1 MFTDNFFKKVE
12 NKTNVNKD
20 TIIGLANNDKRDIA
34 DVMLDRVNKKTFE
47 EKVNY
52 KNDIIVAGTDNI
64 LVNLAKCCNPVP
76 GDEIIG
82 YITKG
87 EGVSVHKKDCPN
99 LKGITTRLIDVEWNN
114 ESDKLFIT
122 SIYVKT
128 NSQNNHLLDLVT
140 CASTRNISI
149 NSITEKE
156 IGNVINYQISV
167 KIPNTNEL
175 SLFIEDVR
183 NLDFVSEV
191 IR

>member
-1 MFTDNFFKKVE
+1 
-12 NKTNVNKD
+12 
-20 TIIGLANNDKRDIA
+20 
-34 DVMLDRVNKKTFE
+34 MLDRVNKKTFE